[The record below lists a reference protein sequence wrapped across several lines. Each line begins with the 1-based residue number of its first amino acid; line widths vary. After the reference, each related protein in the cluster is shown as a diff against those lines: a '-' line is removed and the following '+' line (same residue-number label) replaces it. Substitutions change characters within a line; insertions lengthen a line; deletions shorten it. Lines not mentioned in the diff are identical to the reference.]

1 MIQMHQNG
9 ELVEELASVGIESTF
24 TANGEDE

>member
-9 ELVEELASVGIESTF
+9 ELVDELASIGIESTF
-24 TANGEDE
+24 TSDGENE